1 MLSHINKKYFSKH
14 EGLLKK
20 AQHYLDSVDEDVATD
35 ESSLDEAIDSTETAT
50 TEMLESEETI
60 EITEPAVDDVAAEEP
75 AVDEVVA
82 EEPNSEEPA
91 VDDVAAEEPA
101 VGDVIAEEPAVDEIA
116 AEEPAVD
123 EIAAEESAIV
133 EEPAVGEIAAEEPA
147 VVEESVTDDEI
158 DDSTTSEMFKNS
170 QWDNSIN
177 NDEESVIEESKECEE
192 PIVESCD
199 EKLEDNIE
207 ISNENL
213 IDENKDDEI
222 DDSTT
227 SEMFKNSQWDN
238 SVNNDEEIVVENPE
252 TTSEQQENVSEKIDS
267 TFNDVSSKFTNT
279 CQNMQ
284 IEKAGIFEFKENE
297 CKLSVSYNVNDKDFR
312 SGECTK
318 EFWDENLTNYAWQ
331 VLEGEDVAIYSPI
344 FSDDVF
350 ENICNIALKRFS
362 FSGQNFIFFAINCNF
377 EDYATIDIEDEI
389 YALKASLVNLAKL
402 TESTSSN
409 IEKDKIK
416 SHIINTF
423 DLGSSVIF
431 SIDYSNVNSDESISE
446 TNRNAF
452 KNLLSK
458 EMNKLFPLPNVVYV
472 TDNDI
477 KVVYFCKYSVDVE
490 ALEFHVKNDLTASL
504 GQSSFKD
511 LQFSD
516 FHVTDVMDEVLHF
529 VLG

>member
-1 MLSHINKKYFSKH
+1 MGLLSHINKKYFSKH

-20 AQHYLDSVDEDVATD
+20 AQYYLDSVDEDVARD

-60 EITEPAVDDVAAEEP
+60 EITEPAVDDVVAEEPAVDDVAEEP
-75 AVDEVVA
+75 AVDEVVEEPVVGDVVA
-82 EEPNSEEPA
+82 EEP
-91 VDDVAAEEPA
+91 VVGDVIAEEPA
-101 VGDVIAEEPAVDEIA
+101 VGDVIAEEPAVI
-116 AEEPAVD
+116 
-123 EIAAEESAIV
+123 
-133 EEPAVGEIAAEEPA
+133 
-147 VVEESVTDDEI
+147 EESVTDDEI

-170 QWDNSIN
+170 QWDNSI
-177 NDEESVIEESKECEE
+177 
-192 PIVESCD
+192 
-199 EKLEDNIE
+199 
-207 ISNENL
+207 
-213 IDENKDDEI
+213 
-222 DDSTT
+222 
-227 SEMFKNSQWDN
+227 
-238 SVNNDEEIVVENPE
+238 NNDEEIVVENPE

-267 TFNDVSSKFTNT
+267 TFNDVSNKFTNT

-284 IEKAGIFEFKENE
+284 IEKAGIFEFKENK
-297 CKLSVSYNVNDKDFR
+297 CKLSVSYNVNNRDFR

-511 LQFSD
+511 LKFSD

>member
-1 MLSHINKKYFSKH
+1 MGLLSHINKKYFSKH

-75 AVDEVVA
+75 AVGDVIA
-82 EEPNSEEPA
+82 EEPA
-91 VDDVAAEEPA
+91 VDDV
-101 VGDVIAEEPAVDEIA
+101 VAEEPAVDEIA
-116 AEEPAVD
+116 AEEPN
-123 EIAAEESAIV
+123 S
-133 EEPAVGEIAAEEPA
+133 EEPAVDEVIAEEPA

-213 IDENKDDEI
+213 IDESKDDEI

-297 CKLSVSYNVNDKDFR
+297 CKLSVSYNVNDRDFR

-452 KNLLSK
+452 KNLLLK

-529 VLG
+529 ILG

>member
-1 MLSHINKKYFSKH
+1 MGLLSHINKKYFSKH

-20 AQHYLDSVDEDVATD
+20 AQHYLDSVDEA
-35 ESSLDEAIDSTETAT
+35 EDEAIDSTETAT

-60 EITEPAVDDVAAEEP
+60 EITEPA
-75 AVDEVVA
+75 
-82 EEPNSEEPA
+82 
-91 VDDVAAEEPA
+91 
-101 VGDVIAEEPAVDEIA
+101 EEPAVDEIA
-116 AEEPAVD
+116 AEEPAF
-123 EIAAEESAIV
+123 EESAIAEESAFEESAIAEESAV
-133 EEPAVGEIAAEEPA
+133 GDVIAEEPAFEESAIAEEPAFEESAIAEEPA

-177 NDEESVIEESKECEE
+177 NDEE
-192 PIVESCD
+192 
-199 EKLEDNIE
+199 
-207 ISNENL
+207 
-213 IDENKDDEI
+213 
-222 DDSTT
+222 
-227 SEMFKNSQWDN
+227 
-238 SVNNDEEIVVENPE
+238 IVVENPE

-267 TFNDVSSKFTNT
+267 TFNDVSKKFTNT

-284 IEKAGIFEFKENE
+284 IEKAGIFECKENE
-297 CKLSVSYNVNDKDFR
+297 CKLSVSYNVNDRDFR

-389 YALKASLVNLAKL
+389 YALKASLVNLSKL

-472 TDNDI
+472 TDNEI